1 MCYMVQTHLT
11 YKEMT
16 DFGCFYTPEVFV
28 QNLIDKIKCN
38 ISNYQDY
45 FYVDSSCGYGSFLQ
59 KLDNL
64 KTIGCDIDKGAIDV
78 ATANDKNS
86 NYYCLN
92 TLSGFSRDSINLQSD
107 SKIIIIG
114 NPPYNDT
121 TSKVKNEFKNQEPCA
136 IDADLK
142 TRDLGISFMLSF
154 NKLKADYVAV
164 LHPLSYMIKKANY
177 DLLRPF
183 YNNYS
188 LIDHS
193 IINSQCF
200 SFTSKTKGFP
210 IIIALYKR
218 DPKGMNYSEISNME
232 YKTIDGETFRI
243 NYDSIKNYI
252 SKYPSKYAQPT
263 ESDILFFTMRDI
275 NALNRSRTFIEDY
288 GPNAIVIN
296 KNKIEYYC
304 YVDVFKR
311 YIEKLPYYYGNIDV
325 FIDNEKFKPIKDVF
339 ITNSI
344 ERYPWLKGK
353 DIKYTH
359 NNDYSLIDNYF
370 SELFN
375 KLITIKN

>member
-1 MCYMVQTHLT
+1 MVQTHLT

-16 DFGCFYTPEVFV
+16 DFGCFYTPDVFV
-28 QNLIDKIKCN
+28 QNLIDKIKYN
-38 ISNYQDY
+38 ISNYEDY
-45 FYVDSSCGYGSFLQ
+45 FYVDSSCGYGSFLR
-59 KLDNL
+59 KLENL
-64 KTIGCDIDKGAIDV
+64 KTIGCDIDKEAIDV
-78 ATANDKNS
+78 ATANDKSS

-92 TLSGFSRDSINLQSD
+92 SLSNFSRNSINLQSH

-154 NKLKADYVAV
+154 NKLNADYVAV

-177 DLLRPF
+177 DLLKPF
-183 YNNYS
+183 YSNYS

-193 IINSQCF
+193 IVNSQSF

-210 IIIALYKR
+210 IIVALYQR
-218 DPKGMNYSEISNME
+218 SPKGMTYPEILDMQ
-232 YKTIDGETFRI
+232 YKTIDGETFHI
-243 NYDSIKNYI
+243 NYDSIRNYI

-263 ESDILFFTMRDI
+263 KNDILFFTMRDI

-296 KNKIEYYC
+296 KSKFEYYC

-339 ITNSI
+339 MTNSV
-344 ERYPWLKGK
+344 ERYPWLKSKG
-353 DIKYTH
+353 IKYTH

-370 SELFN
+370 SELFD
-375 KLITIKN
+375 KSTTIKN